1 MDTSSEYIN
10 MCRKAKELQEMWEP
24 KEGDWFIPCKDIGQ
38 YDIPSIG
45 ILGTIHAEYIPL
57 SNEFQHEYGSNV
69 FGFMRRKNIVWLPRI
84 DQYLQMLS
92 DEKIDFGLS
101 NYTRGDSVEIVC
113 LKLLMSNKYNK
124 SWDGDDWI

>member
-1 MDTSSEYIN
+1 MDTSEQYIE
-10 MCRKAKELQEMWEP
+10 MCRKATELHNNHTWKPGDFYSIAAVRCEM
-24 KEGDWFIPCKDIGQ
+24 IC
-38 YDIPSIG
+38 
-45 ILGTIHAEYIPL
+45 
-57 SNEFQHEYGSNV
+57 V
-69 FGFMRRKNIVWLPRI
+69 GFERPFDTAIWLPRI

-124 SWDGDDWI
+124 SWNGEDWI

>member
-1 MDTSSEYIN
+1 MDTSPEYIN
-10 MCRKAKELQEMWEP
+10 MCRQAKELQEMWEP
-24 KEGDWFIPCKDIGQ
+24 KEGDWFIPRKDIGQ

-84 DQYLQMLS
+84 DQLIVLS
-92 DEKIDFGLS
+92 GLKWNEFLS
-101 NYTRGDSVEIVC
+101 NGFYVGTFEQSCIQIVMEI
-113 LKLLMSNKYNK
+113 KYNK
-124 SWDGDDWI
+124 KWNGEDWI